1 MQHDFIQG
9 DLAPDV
15 SYVLGNATGREISAQ
30 GSGGLESL
38 KRNPKCM
45 MHAMHARTR
54 LHSVDTSSTH
64 SRMFQEYLGPINSP

>member
-45 MHAMHARTR
+45 MHARTR
-54 LHSVDTSSTH
+54 LHSVDASSTH
-64 SRMFQEYLGPINSP
+64 SRMFQEYLSPINSP